1 MSEPATTR
9 PAAASALAALLLV
22 EGLAMLVLA
31 VWLAIQALGDPAE
44 HIGGGLFLAVIVAG
58 VALLLAQA
66 GRAMLDGRA
75 WARSASVVFH
85 VLMLGVSLGTWNGGE
100 GPVPLALLLV
110 ALAITGLVLSFRGSV
125 TAWLRRE

>member
-1 MSEPATTR
+1 
-9 PAAASALAALLLV
+9 
-22 EGLAMLVLA
+22 MLVLA